1 MWSKILSPHLSQA
14 NWKGKLIL
22 SCKAL
27 HNITSGKYSSCT
39 FYISLTRFNFT
50 SHLFFTISFCKSSS
64 ASMIFSISN
73 FRSLAWNYPWIS
85 FGKDFVEQT
94 LVHICVFLASTHLNI
109 SIQKMWGKFEMVWV
123 IILRTTRMFLNII
136 LGLFM
141 VWIYFFNLGIY

>member
-109 SIQKMWGKFEMVWV
+109 SIQKNVRKFEMVWV

>member
-109 SIQKMWGKFEMVWV
+109 SIQKNVREVWDGLSNNFE
-123 IILRTTRMFLNII
+123 N
-136 LGLFM
+136 
-141 VWIYFFNLGIY
+141 Y